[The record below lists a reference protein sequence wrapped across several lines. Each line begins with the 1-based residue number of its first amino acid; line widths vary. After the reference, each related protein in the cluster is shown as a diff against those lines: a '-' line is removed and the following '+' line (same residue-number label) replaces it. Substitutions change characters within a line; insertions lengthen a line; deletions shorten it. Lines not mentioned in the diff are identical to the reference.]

1 MPVETRN
8 MATEKAEKQLAE
20 LNTIVIKIHTNISQL
35 SDNLSTLAEFQ
46 QTAIISKIIKNN
58 DFQKYN
64 GNTERGF
71 WTYLENLQKAQL
83 LYNLTDDQMIALTL
97 ALATDS
103 AYDWVKR
110 YIASHEE
117 ISWEELEVQ
126 LQIKF
131 VANG

>member
-1 MPVETRN
+1 MPVETRTTRN
-8 MATEKAEKQLAE
+8 MSTTEKAEKQLSE
-20 LNTIVIKIHTNISQL
+20 INTNVVKIHTNIAQL
-35 SDNLSTLAEFQ
+35 SDNLSTLTEFQ

-64 GNTERGF
+64 GNSERGF

-83 LYNLTDDQMIALTL
+83 LYNLTDDQMIALAL

-117 ISWEELEVQ
+117 ISWKDQHVQ
-126 LQIKF
+126 LQK
-131 VANG
+131 NS